1 MILTTAQL
9 KDILKA
15 GGSLI
20 VDASK
25 MTPNQIVE
33 MASAAAT
40 NRAARLTLKNAAS
53 VIPQHLI
60 TLSSLAPGQIVFDLE
75 S

>member
-1 MILTTAQL
+1 MILTTTQL

-20 VDASK
+20 IDASK
-25 MTPNQIVE
+25 MTPPQIEE
-33 MASAAAT
+33 MVTAAAA
-40 NRAARLTLKNAAS
+40 NKGARLTLKKTGQM
-53 VIPQHLI
+53 IPQHLVA
-60 TLSSLAPGQIVFDLE
+60 LSALAPGQVIFDLE

>member
-1 MILTTAQL
+1 MILTTTQL

-20 VDASK
+20 IDASK
-25 MTPNQIVE
+25 MTPSQIEE
-33 MASAAAT
+33 MASAAAA
-40 NRAARLTLKNAAS
+40 NGAARLTLKNAGS
-53 VIPQHLI
+53 IIPKHLI
-60 TLSSLAPGQIVFDLE
+60 TLSSMAPGQIVFDLE